1 VTDAA
6 SDRLLRANGPRDSVA
21 HMRVAV
27 ISDTHLPS
35 LIRTPDQ
42 LGPELGE
49 FLATADLILHSGDVV
64 RPLVLDWCEQYAQV
78 IVALGNNDNFDDP
91 RMAPIQFLDLE
102 GWRVGMLHDL
112 RPEDQPVSQ
121 MIEKKFGGRELD
133 LIIAGDTHVE
143 RLEYRDGVV
152 ILNSGSPTL
161 PHHKETRHGT
171 VALLEIERDRLHAE
185 IITLGPSEGRPNPG
199 TASHLVIEERRLIAA
214 SRGGVA
220 FRPEDLPAPTTRGVA
235 L

>member
-1 VTDAA
+1 
-6 SDRLLRANGPRDSVA
+6 
-21 HMRVAV
+21 MRVAV

-42 LGPELGE
+42 LGPDLGE

-78 IVALGNNDNFDDP
+78 VVALGNNDNFEDP
-91 RMAPIQFLDLE
+91 RMEPIQFLDIE

-121 MIEKKFGGRELD
+121 MIEKKFGGRALD

-199 TASHLVIEERRLIAA
+199 TAQHIVIEERRLISA
-214 SRGGVA
+214 SRAGVA
-220 FRPEDLPAPTTRGVA
+220 IEPRDIPRPTTRGVA

>member
-1 VTDAA
+1 
-6 SDRLLRANGPRDSVA
+6 
-21 HMRVAV
+21 MRVAV

-42 LGPELGE
+42 LGPQLGE

-78 IVALGNNDNFDDP
+78 VVALGNNDAFEDP
-91 RMAPIQFLDLE
+91 RMEPVQFLDLE
-102 GWRVGMLHDL
+102 GWRVGMIHDL
-112 RPEDQPVSQ
+112 RPESQPVHQ
-121 MIEKKFGGRELD
+121 MRERKFGGRELD

-143 RLEYRDGVV
+143 RLEYREGVV

-171 VALLEIERDRLHAE
+171 VGLLEIERDRLHAE

-199 TASHLVIEERRLIAA
+199 TASHLVIEERRLVAA
-214 SRGGVA
+214 SRAGIPVDV
-220 FRPEDLPAPTTRGVA
+220 EDMPQPSGNGVA